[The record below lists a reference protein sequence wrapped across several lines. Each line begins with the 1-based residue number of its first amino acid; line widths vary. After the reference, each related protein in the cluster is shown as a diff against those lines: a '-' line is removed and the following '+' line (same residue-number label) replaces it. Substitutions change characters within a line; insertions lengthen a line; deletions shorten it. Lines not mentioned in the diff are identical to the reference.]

1 LNDIPV
7 ADEFG
12 IEGEISGLKDRL
24 ARTGARPVPE
34 PQKAPEPRQAQHI
47 ATAQPTAMA
56 DIQRIDLV
64 IEKATQAKRR
74 ELLDLEA
81 AFERDRAEI
90 QTFYQ
95 RKARE
100 LADEREDK
108 LLDHERKFM
117 VAKADIVGVLEK
129 LRGMR

>member
-1 LNDIPV
+1 MNDIPV

-12 IEGEISGLKDRL
+12 IEGEISGLKERL
-24 ARTGARPVPE
+24 AKIRPAPE
-34 PQKAPEPRQAQHI
+34 QKAPDPRQV
-47 ATAQPTAMA
+47 ATAQPTAVS

-81 AFERDRAEI
+81 SFERDRAEI

-108 LLDHERKFM
+108 LLDHERKFGQ
-117 VAKADIVGVLEK
+117 ARAEIVSVLEK